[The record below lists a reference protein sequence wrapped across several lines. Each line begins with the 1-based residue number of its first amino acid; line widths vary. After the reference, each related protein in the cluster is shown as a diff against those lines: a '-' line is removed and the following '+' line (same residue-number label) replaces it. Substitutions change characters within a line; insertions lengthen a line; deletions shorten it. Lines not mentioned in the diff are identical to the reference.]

1 MLRWKQY
8 ITIDLTDDTN
18 NVVKIKHGGRVIEDT
33 AVITVRK
40 DNREIIGFGKDCQCP
55 PGIECI
61 VRPPIVMGGIVVD
74 FAGWCAYIEHLIS
87 EVMSGIRFWRLRL
100 SSAEVLVKGPL
111 SEIEHRALVDAI
123 RFAGVRNV
131 YVSSDNGF
139 YSCHAEKKTMDEDI
153 VQLVETDDS
162 LRENS

>member
-1 MLRWKQY
+1 MARWKQY

-18 NVVKIKHGGRVIEDT
+18 NIVKIKHGDRVIEDI
-33 AVITVRK
+33 AQIISRK
-40 DNREIIGFGKDCQCP
+40 DDGKILGFGKGYHCP
-55 PGIECI
+55 PEIECR
-61 VRPPIVMGGIVVD
+61 VWRPIVMGGIVVD
-74 FAGWCAYIEHLIS
+74 FAGWSAYIGHLIS
-87 EVMSGIRFWRLRL
+87 VVMKETRFWRLRL

-139 YSCHAEKKTMDEDI
+139 FTCHAEKKTMDEDI